1 MTKNQPP
8 TSQSSDGSAAAHH
21 QHHNGN
27 GSAQLYR
34 VFILIFACS
43 VITFVVTTIFI
54 LEPTHDAHHLHEE
67 GPKHALLKEFV
78 SGGRERRQ
86 QKGQQQQIDQVSKSL
101 PAAPMRRPF
110 AKSTTR
116 MAETK
121 PNLVPVPFL
130 SAKSSG
136 HPHYHVVFSTS
147 CTDQQH
153 WESYVFFYH
162 ADKVQQPGDVTR
174 IVSGCTDEEAQEL
187 QEFHNQHIAT
197 LSPLFY
203 LHLTP
208 DFSKRPRDDD
218 VKDRKYKYM
227 NKPYGLRH
235 WMEQA
240 LFSDNATT
248 TTTTTTTKTSTGSN
262 RNREEVE
269 HDIVILMDP
278 DMILLRPIVHDYT
291 HEKVIFVEHDN
302 PHINKVVQHGQPM
315 AQQDGYLGNQWMYL
329 NQTYITNGKKLP
341 DHVKTKDGPLHYN
354 TGPPVRTNGR
364 LVFHK
369 LDYIVCCVVTH

>member
-1 MTKNQPP
+1 MAKDHPP
-8 TSQSSDGSAAAHH
+8 PSASSDGSDAATHH
-21 QHHNGN
+21 QHYTGN

-34 VFILIFACS
+34 VFILIVACS
-43 VITFVVTTIFI
+43 VATFVATTIFI
-54 LEPTHDAHHLHEE
+54 MDPIHDVQYIHEE

-78 SGGRERRQ
+78 SVRGERQRQ
-86 QKGQQQQIDQVSKSL
+86 QQKEHGAKSL
-101 PAAPMRRPF
+101 PAAPIRRPF
-110 AKSTTR
+110 AKSTMTV
-116 MAETK
+116 AETK
-121 PNLVPVPFL
+121 PDSIPVPFL
-130 SAKSSG
+130 SSTKSSG
-136 HPHYHVVFSTS
+136 NPHYHVVFSTS

-162 ADKVQQPGDVTR
+162 AYKVQQPGDVTR
-174 IVSGCTDEEAQEL
+174 IASGCNDQEAQEL
-187 QEFHNQHIAT
+187 QEFHNRHIAT
-197 LSPLFY
+197 LSSHFY

-235 WMEQA
+235 WMEEA
-240 LFSDNATT
+240 LFNVTKTT
-248 TTTTTTTKTSTGSN
+248 TSSKGN
-262 RNREEVE
+262 RDEVE

-291 HEKVIFVEHDN
+291 HETVIFVEHDN
-302 PHINKVVQHGQPM
+302 PHLNKIVQHGQPM

-354 TGPPVRTNGR
+354 TGPPVRR
-364 LVFHK
+364 FF
-369 LDYIVCCVVTH
+369 VCWASSCVVL